1 MALAKIAPVTGI
13 TMQAMINMNGMNR
26 RRCGGV
32 AIGSQRVKQYN
43 AVSTTR

>member
-32 AIGSQRVKQYN
+32 AIGSQRVKQCN